1 LKDGLP
7 SELNYQAQT
16 ACLRHLV
23 PFTYTYTGHGHGGAD
38 LRVRITFTSHVFSER
53 TEAGQHHDFLDEN
66 DIRRTF
72 DPGRYA
78 FSQSLPNHMIGILDH
93 NTYSWRMQD
102 KNGIVN
108 LAVLAPPQP
117 QPVSGNYETVFYYL
131 YPSDVDGI
139 DVEMRV
145 KSCYAMDINF
155 DKHRRRDKIRACVK
169 KSLFENTRVPK

>member
-1 LKDGLP
+1 
-7 SELNYQAQT
+7 
-16 ACLRHLV
+16 
-23 PFTYTYTGHGHGGAD
+23 
-38 LRVRITFTSHVFSER
+38 
-53 TEAGQHHDFLDEN
+53 
-66 DIRRTF
+66 
-72 DPGRYA
+72 
-78 FSQSLPNHMIGILDH
+78 MIGILDH